1 MVARQTGKEK
11 QTMSD
16 KRQSRRQF
24 LGASTGVT
32 AAVAAALA
40 DPPHAAA
47 QSAGVKK
54 ADLPD
59 LTIKEVKVYVADLSS
74 FRRLNSTETGEIL
87 SVVTNSGHEGNYTIG
102 NRGLTPNWLEWAKPA
117 LLGKN
122 VIDLLPTITATTGTK
137 EVFGFSGGRSG
148 APGGGRGG
156 ANAAAGGGRGGA
168 NAAAGAGGGGM
179 GRGGGSWPNFY
190 TAAAEICMWDI
201 LGKAVNR
208 PIYKLLGGAK
218 GRVMAYASSQHL
230 PNVEDY
236 IADALSAKEQGYKG
250 YKIHPGGG
258 QKRTGPPIP
267 AYFGHIEEIKTI
279 RKAVGDDF
287 VLAHDPVQRYNLFEA
302 LKVGRVLDDLNYA
315 WFEDPIPTTDLEGL
329 VELNRALDLPLHVG
343 EFLTSISGFAEY
355 IRRGALD
362 VARLIADNVGG
373 ISGSMRVGALADAF
387 NLECTP
393 HNWGN
398 PTDLAVHFHLELA
411 MPNAYWFEMPHPATA
426 VDRPYQAQFRIDK
439 DGYVLAPT
447 EPGLGYPIDRNALD
461 KLMKRIDR

>member
-1 MVARQTGKEK
+1 
-11 QTMSD
+11 MSD
-16 KRQSRRQF
+16 QKQSRRQF
-24 LGASTGVT
+24 FGASTGLT

-54 ADLPD
+54 GDLPD
-59 LTIKEVKVYVADLSS
+59 LTIKEVKVYVADLSN
-74 FRRLNSTETGEIL
+74 FRRLNSTETGEIV

-102 NRGLTPNWLEWAKPA
+102 NRGLTPDWLEWAKPA
-117 LLGKN
+117 LVGKN
-122 VIDLLPTITATTGTK
+122 VIDLLPAITATTGMK
-137 EVFGFSGGRSG
+137 EVFGFSGGRSA

-156 ANAAAGGGRGGA
+156 AGVLLPAAAGGAAWRRRRRHGDEQPRRRHVAEFLHRRGRNLHVGHSRQGRQPPDLQTPRRHQRSRDGLRQF
-168 NAAAGAGGGGM
+168 AASAH
-179 GRGGGSWPNFY
+179 RRRLRPRC
-190 TAAAEICMWDI
+190 AE
-201 LGKAVNR
+201 
-208 PIYKLLGGAK
+208 
-218 GRVMAYASSQHL
+218 
-230 PNVEDY
+230 
-236 IADALSAKEQGYKG
+236 AKEQGYKG

-258 QKRTGPPIP
+258 QKKAAPPIP
-267 AYFGHIEEIKTI
+267 AYIGHMEEIRNI

-287 VLAHDPVQRYNLFEA
+287 VLAHDPVQRYNRFEA
-302 LKVGRVLDDLNYA
+302 LKVGRVLDELNYA

-343 EFLTSISGFAEY
+343 EFLASISDFAEY

-373 ISGSMRVGALADAF
+373 ISGSMRVGVLADAF

-411 MPNAYWFEMPHPATA
+411 LPNAYWFEMPHPGDRCGPALPSTSSASTKKATCLR
-426 VDRPYQAQFRIDK
+426 RPSRAWDIRST
-439 DGYVLAPT
+439 AT
-447 EPGLGYPIDRNALD
+447 RWT
-461 KLMKRIDR
+461 R